1 MHGFQEANAQLTTMY
16 NVLVLFLLLFTRA
29 QMEPHRRGHNMTL
42 LRSVLTVIRGRENWK
57 NTPIF
62 LGGHCNSD
70 DLNNLM
76 SWLQNTM
83 EVTCH
88 TVDTSTSAKNENA
101 LGHFNI
107 NADNS
112 LGLLFC
118 QSSHELIWFNM
129 DKRLRRLRGIRL
141 IVILSDKRSS
151 SSKAI
156 MSTFN
161 RLWHFQFL
169 RVLVLHR
176 DQIYS
181 YTPYPVIRFFKLDS
195 DVYPLFPPS
204 AQNFQGYV
212 VSTPVENDIPRVFFV
227 KDKKT
232 GRKQIRG
239 FGYRTFVEYLHR
251 YNASLHVSN
260 SQQEHAIN
268 SSVNMGRIINQ
279 IVDGQLEISLHPY
292 VDVPENMGDNSYPLL
307 IASNCLIVP
316 VRNEIS
322 RYMYLLLPLN
332 QSSWILL
339 LGSVIYISGV
349 LYYIQPGLLHRT
361 WDQRIGLN
369 ILDSISRIINI
380 CSPSRIYNPSLR
392 YFIVSVHLSI
402 LGFVVTNLYSIMLGS
417 FFTTLVVGEQVDSMQ
432 QLIQQQQKVLVKYY
446 EVSTFLRHVEPDL
459 VDGVAQL
466 LVGVNA
472 SEQVSALLG
481 FNRSYAYPFTL
492 ERWEFFS
499 LQQQYAF
506 KPIFRF
512 SSACLGS
519 PIIGYPMRSDCHLQ
533 SSLNMFIMRI
543 QAAGLLRHW
552 VVSDFNDAM
561 RAGYVRLLENFLG
574 FHSLDVDSLRLGWAV
589 LLCGWLLSTLIFLC
603 ERWRFYH

>member
-1 MHGFQEANAQLTTMY
+1 MY
-16 NVLVLFLLLFTRA
+16 NVLVSLLLLSTRA
-29 QMEPHRRGHNMTL
+29 QMGTSTRGSYNITL
-42 LRSVLTVIRGRENWK
+42 LRSVLTVIRGREHWK

-62 LGGHCNSD
+62 LGSHTNSD
-70 DLNNLM
+70 DLNTLM
-76 SWLQNTM
+76 IWLQYSM

-88 TVDTSTSAKNENA
+88 TVDTSTAAHYEKP

-107 NADNS
+107 IADNS
-112 LGLLFC
+112 VSLLFC
-118 QSSHELIWFNM
+118 QSSQELIWFNM
-129 DKRLRRLRGIRL
+129 DKRLRRLRSIRL
-141 IVILSDKRSS
+141 IVILSNKRSES
-151 SSKAI
+151 YKAI
-156 MSTFN
+156 MGIFK

-169 RVLVLHR
+169 KVIVLHR
-176 DQIYS
+176 DRVYS
-181 YTPYPVIRFFKLDS
+181 YTPYPVIRFFKLDPNY
-195 DVYPLFPPS
+195 YPLFP
-204 AQNFQGYV
+204 QTTNNFQGYV

-227 KDKKT
+227 HDQKT
-232 GRKQIRG
+232 GSKQIRG

-251 YNASLHVSN
+251 HNGSLHVIN
-260 SQQEHAIN
+260 AQQEHAIN
-268 SSVNMGRIINQ
+268 SSVNMGRIMKQ
-279 IVDGQLEISLHPY
+279 IVEGQLEISLHPY
-292 VDVPENMGDNSYPLL
+292 VDVPENEGDHSYPLL
-307 IASNCLIVP
+307 IATNCLIVP

-339 LGSVIYISGV
+339 LGSVVYISGV
-349 LYYIQPGLLHRT
+349 LYYIQPGLEHRS
-361 WDQRIGLN
+361 WGQRIGLN
-369 ILDSISRIINI
+369 ILDSISRIIYI
-380 CSPSRIYNPSLR
+380 CSPSRTYNPPLR

-417 FFTTLVVGEQVDSMQ
+417 FFTTLVVGEQVDSME
-432 QLIQQQQKVLVKYY
+432 QLIRQQQKVLVKYY
-446 EVSTFLRHVEPDL
+446 EVSTLLRHVEPDL

-519 PIIGYPMRSDCHLQ
+519 PIIGYPMRRDCHLQ
-533 SSLNMFIMRI
+533 PTLNIFIMRI
-543 QAAGLLRHW
+543 QDAGLLQHW
-552 VVSDFNDAM
+552 KVSDFNDAM

-574 FHSLDVDSLRLGWAV
+574 FHALDVDSLRLGWAV
-589 LLCGWLLSTLIFLC
+589 LICGWLLSTVIFLC
-603 ERWRFYH
+603 ERRRICH